1 MKNIEAIAFDLD
13 RTLYDRFSTLRA
25 IASLMTREHP
35 MWFREGL
42 SAYALGE
49 LLAQADYWLIYGG
62 WEAVYHCLSD
72 LAVFR
77 DDPGYAAFRD
87 FILDDGFKRVAVPY
101 PGASELLAGLRK
113 QGYRLGLITNGTG
126 ARQRQKLALLGLEA
140 SFDAILISGEFG
152 AAKPDVPIFQ
162 EMSKQLETPPER
174 LAFVGDSPETDIL
187 GANRAG
193 MISIRVKTSPYWGA
207 MPGGKAAYELW
218 DIFELPG
225 LLARLKE
232 GSEAVGAN

>member
-1 MKNIEAIAFDLD
+1 MKNIKAIAFDLD
-13 RTLYDRFSTLRA
+13 RTLYDRFSTLRS

-35 MWFREGL
+35 EWFREGL
-42 SAYALGE
+42 TAHALGE

-62 WEAVYHCLSD
+62 WEAVYHCLRD

-87 FILDDGFKRVAVPY
+87 YILDNGFKRIAVPY
-101 PGASELLAGLRK
+101 PGAAELLEGLRK

-140 SFDAILISGEFG
+140 AFDAVLISGEFG
-152 AAKPDVPIFQ
+152 AAKPDVSIFQ
-162 EMSKQLETPPER
+162 EMSNRLETSPEH

-193 MISIRVKTSPYWGA
+193 MVSIRVKTSPYWGA
-207 MPGGKAAYELW
+207 VPGCKAAYELW

-225 LLARLKE
+225 LLARLEK
-232 GSEAVGAN
+232 GSEALGQN

>member
-1 MKNIEAIAFDLD
+1 MKNIESIAFDLD

-35 MWFREGL
+35 EWFRESL

-49 LLAQADYWLIYGG
+49 LLAKADYWLIYGG
-62 WEAVYHCLSD
+62 WEAVYHCLND

-77 DDPGYAAFRD
+77 NDPGFAAFRSY
-87 FILDDGFKRVAVPY
+87 ILDDGFKRVAVPY
-101 PGASELLAGLRK
+101 PGAAELLDGLRK

-126 ARQRQKLALLGLEA
+126 ARQRQKLALLGLDA
-140 SFDAILISGEFG
+140 AFDAVLISGEFG
-152 AAKPDVPIFQ
+152 AAKPDVSIFR
-162 EMSKQLETPPER
+162 EMSRRLETPPER

-193 MISIRVKTSPYWGA
+193 MVSVRVKTSPYWGA
-207 MPGGKAAYELW
+207 APGCKAAYELW

-225 LLARLKE
+225 LLARIEE
-232 GSEAVGAN
+232 GSEALGQN